1 MKTEWDYTELAE
13 AYLKRPDYAQSAI
26 DEMLETAGVQ
36 KGDLV
41 CDVGAGA
48 AHLTC
53 KLAQAGLR
61 VRAVEPN
68 DAMRANGIK
77 KTADFDTVEWF
88 EGVGEHTGMLDDT
101 FNLVTFGS
109 SFNVCDRQKA
119 LYETGRILK
128 ARGWFACMWNHR
140 DLEDALQAEIEA
152 IFQEEIEHYTY
163 GTRREDQ
170 RAVIDASELFREVI
184 YIEGTVLHNVLAE
197 DFIEGWKSHG
207 TLQRQSREK
216 FDLINGRIRRL
227 IESKGQTHLK
237 VPYTT
242 RIWMA
247 QLK

>member
-1 MKTEWDYTELAE
+1 
-13 AYLKRPDYAQSAI
+13 
-26 DEMLETAGVQ
+26 
-36 KGDLV
+36 
-41 CDVGAGA
+41 
-48 AHLTC
+48 
-53 KLAQAGLR
+53 
-61 VRAVEPN
+61 
-68 DAMRANGIK
+68 
-77 KTADFDTVEWF
+77 
-88 EGVGEHTGMLDDT
+88 
-101 FNLVTFGS
+101 
-109 SFNVCDRQKA
+109 
-119 LYETGRILK
+119 
-128 ARGWFACMWNHR
+128 MWNHR

-170 RAVIDASELFREVI
+170 RAVIDASGLFREVI